1 MISTTGRATQG
12 QNHYKCRALWNIYK
26 TDCENRSDLILLG
39 SVAYNIIKWKIIWM
53 LELQAKVEELNQSQC
68 EGNLG

>member
-1 MISTTGRATQG
+1 M
-12 QNHYKCRALWNIYK
+12 WNIYK

-39 SVAYNIIKWKIIWM
+39 PVAYNIIKWKIIWK

>member
-1 MISTTGRATQG
+1 MISTTGRATQS
-12 QNHYKCRALWNIYK
+12 QNHYKYRALWNIHK

-39 SVAYNIIKWKIIWM
+39 SVAYNIIKWKIIWK